1 MKPCA
6 SALLVT
12 LLCIYLGLRP
22 ERCDAQ
28 CPATLPPTIVN
39 TPCPNQ
45 TQLDAIKSQ
54 ISTQIAAKFNNSTL
68 GGCIQTYG
76 SSRIKPATSCQ
87 QILIAYPTSSSGYY
101 WVINSTGVA
110 IQVYCRFDRFTNFTF
125 FGLNSTNGFARVA
138 SVNLTSDPSQQ
149 CPLSLALTLQSG
161 HRLCEETTG
170 SACDSVTISTLG
182 LRWQSVCGRVAGYED
197 GVANAFAGTST
208 SIDSPY
214 VDGVSITYG
223 SPRNHLWSYGI
234 GAFESNQANGH
245 NCPCSSGP
253 AAPAFV
259 GSSWYC
265 ESAVPTQST
274 YSGQKTIVY
283 AMSDLLWDGQMCNS
297 GEAACCLAPYSYQPW
312 FCARLPSSTVTNL
325 EMRLCS
331 SNALTSENVGLEQW
345 EFYVQ

>member
-1 MKPCA
+1 MKPYA

-28 CPATLPPTIVN
+28 CPVTLPPTIVN

-125 FGLNSTNGFARVA
+125 FGLDQRVRK
-138 SVNLTSDPSQQ
+138 SSQCQ
-149 CPLSLALTLQSG
+149 PNE
-161 HRLCEETTG
+161 R
-170 SACDSVTISTLG
+170 
-182 LRWQSVCGRVAGYED
+182 
-197 GVANAFAGTST
+197 
-208 SIDSPY
+208 PK
-214 VDGVSITYG
+214 
-223 SPRNHLWSYGI
+223 P
-234 GAFESNQANGH
+234 
-245 NCPCSSGP
+245 
-253 AAPAFV
+253 
-259 GSSWYC
+259 
-265 ESAVPTQST
+265 AVPT
-274 YSGQKTIVY
+274 KPRP
-283 AMSDLLWDGQMCNS
+283 D
-297 GEAACCLAPYSYQPW
+297 AAVRTQ
-312 FCARLPSSTVTNL
+312 TVRRN
-325 EMRLCS
+325 
-331 SNALTSENVGLEQW
+331 NW
-345 EFYVQ
+345 